1 MQISY
6 KWLKEYVDFNY
17 TPDELTEKL
26 TMAGLEVEGM
36 EYLGE
41 GLEDIIIGKI
51 EKIEEHPNADK
62 LVICRVMLNKQG
74 KVMTVVTGAPNVEE
88 GKMVP
93 VAEAGTVLPNGMRIE
108 KSDLRGVISEGMICS
123 IDELGLAE
131 ERADGI
137 MILSDNAPLG
147 GSIIDHLKLDD
158 YILKLDLTP
167 NYARCLGMIG
177 IAREIKSLFTGGELN
192 LPEIKFTESKEEKNI
207 NQQAEI
213 IIEDPDLC
221 PRYTGRLVKDVK
233 IKASPLWMKRK
244 LKAAGIR
251 SINNVVDITNY
262 VLMEYNQ
269 PLHAFD
275 FDKIKNSKIIVRRA
289 ESEEEILT
297 LDEKTRVLDDE
308 MLVITDEDG
317 PLAVAGVMGGYESE
331 VTEKTN
337 NVLIESAYF
346 NPISIRKTAKK
357 LGLHSESSHRFERGV
372 DIEKAVEA
380 NNRACQL
387 LEKYAD
393 GTIVPGV
400 IDQYPL
406 KYESAELE
414 LETKR
419 VNQLLGLELE
429 TAKIAGMLEKLDFP
443 VKVKEGIIN
452 VKVPSFRTD
461 VSQPADLVEEIAR
474 VYGYNNIPSTTPI
487 SKQLGR
493 RTVKQKFKKRVE
505 RILKAGGLDEI
516 ITYSLQDKKNYS
528 DLKLNSDS
536 QFGKFVSIKN
546 PLSEAFAIMRTTIL
560 VGIINTLAANARR
573 QTSQMGVFEIGT
585 AFYYNGNSSRPKEKQ
600 LLGGG
605 IFGIEENIWQ
615 ENAPEFYHLKGILEI
630 LFDKIQLKNYRF
642 VSDDSREYLH
652 PGRTAEIYSGREL
665 LGFIGEIHP
674 EIAEKSDLPAG
685 TTVFEIDFDSLYK
698 ATPKVNYH
706 YKKLPKYPS
715 VFRDLAVVVKDDIE
729 VAEILNAIKEKG
741 GEILKD
747 LDIFDLYHGNQ
758 IKEGHKSIAFKLKF
772 QSEEKTLRDDEV
784 NKQFKKIINYISD
797 KFSAEIR
804 GN

>member
-1 MQISY
+1 LQISY

-17 TPDELTEKL
+17 TPDELSEKL

-62 LVICRVMLNKQG
+62 LVVCRVKLNKKG
-74 KVMTVVTGAPNVEE
+74 KIMTAVTGAPNVEE

-93 VAEAGTVLPNGMRIE
+93 AAEAGAVLPGGIKIE
-108 KSDLRGVISEGMICS
+108 KSDLRGVMSEGMICS

-137 MILSDNAPLG
+137 MILSDDAPLG

-158 YILKLDLTP
+158 YVLKLDLTP

-177 IAREIKSLFTGGELN
+177 IAREIKSLFTGGELH
-192 LPEIKFTESKEEKNI
+192 LPEIEFTESKEEENI

-213 IIEDPDLC
+213 VIEDPDLC

-233 IKASPLWMKRK
+233 IKESPLWMQRK

-269 PLHAFD
+269 PLHSFD
-275 FDKIKNSKIIVRRA
+275 FDKIKNGKIIVRRA
-289 ESEEEILT
+289 KSEEEILT
-297 LDEKTRVLDDE
+297 LDEETRILDDE

-317 PLAVAGVMGGYESE
+317 PLAAAGVMGGYESE
-331 VTEKTN
+331 VTEDTK
-337 NVLIESAYF
+337 NVFIESAYF

-387 LEKYAD
+387 LRKYAD
-393 GTIVPGV
+393 GTVVPGV

-406 KYESAELE
+406 KYEPAELK

-419 VNQLLGLELE
+419 ANQLLGIELE
-429 TAKIAGMLEKLDFP
+429 TAEIAGMLEKLDFP
-443 VKVKEGIIN
+443 VEVKEDIVN
-452 VKVPSFRTD
+452 VEVPSFRTD
-461 VSQPADLVEEIAR
+461 VSQSADLVEEIAR
-474 VYGYNNIPSTTPI
+474 VYGYNNIPSTRPI

-505 RILKAGGLDEI
+505 KILKAGGLDEI
-516 ITYSLQDKKNYS
+516 ITYSLQDKKTYS
-528 DLKLNSDS
+528 DLKLSSDQ

-546 PLSEAFAIMRTTIL
+546 PLSAAFAVMRTTIL
-560 VGIINTLAANARR
+560 AGVINTLAANARK
-573 QTSQMGVFEIGT
+573 QTLQMGVFEIGT
-585 AFYYNGNSSRPKEKQ
+585 AFYYNGNSSRPREKQ
-600 LLGGG
+600 LLSGG

-615 ENAPEFYHLKGILEI
+615 ENAPEFFHLKGILEV
-630 LFDKIQLKNYRF
+630 LFDKIQLKDYRF

-652 PGRTAEIYSGREL
+652 PGRTAEIFCGREL

-674 EIAEKSDLPAG
+674 KIAEKSDLPAG
-685 TTVFEIDFDSLYK
+685 TTIFEIDFDSLYK
-698 ATPKVNYH
+698 AAPEAKYH
-706 YKKLPKYPS
+706 YQKLPKYPS
-715 VFRDLAVVVKDDIE
+715 VSRDMAVVVKDDIE
-729 VAEILNAIKEKG
+729 VAEILNAVEEQG

-747 LDIFDLYHGNQ
+747 LDIFDLYQGNQ
-758 IKEGHKSIAFKLKF
+758 IKEGYKSIAFKLKF
-772 QSEEKTLRDDEV
+772 QSKVKTLRDDEV
-784 NKQFKKIINYISD
+784 NERFEKIINYLSEE
-797 KFSAEIR
+797 FSAEIR

>member
-1 MQISY
+1 LQISY